1 MEKKNSTYKKI
12 EFNLRVPKY
21 YKNTWIAIGLITLFL
36 GLLGSIAII
45 AIKAPTNQQIVNNI
59 RYNLTLANVACI
71 MSYVSLG
78 IISIPY
84 IFLSA
89 CWIVGIDNI
98 TKSPKFHILIW
109 IIYSLSALLSI
120 ISLIISF
127 RTYINV

>member
-1 MEKKNSTYKKI
+1 MKQNSVYKKI

-21 YKNTWIAIGLITLFL
+21 YKNTWISIGLITLFL

-45 AIKAPTNQQIVNNI
+45 AVKAPTNAQLVSNI
-59 RYNLTLANVACI
+59 KYNIELANAACI
-71 MSYVSLG
+71 VSYVSLG
-78 IISIPY
+78 LIAIPY

-98 TKSPKFHILIW
+98 TKSAKFHIVIW
-109 IIYSLSALLSI
+109 AIYTLSATLSI

-127 RTYINV
+127 RTYINL